1 MSHAKAKAGPGPAEV
16 LGARPENIDGVDF
29 SKYFSAY
36 GYLYNQKVRQSIH
49 APTFLLLFFILY
61 FLHLLCCDVRRRCWK
76 TPTE

>member
-36 GYLYNQKVRQSIH
+36 GYLYNQKVGQSIH
-49 APTFLLLFFILY
+49 ASPFLTLLALFFFLLIF
-61 FLHLLCCDVRRRCWK
+61 
-76 TPTE
+76 